1 MASTLLSD
9 FMVTLF
15 CYNFLVVTID
25 FGERQF
31 TGSESSGIVEVVV
44 VKVGGT
50 SSAPLDVIV
59 TPSEQSPPSATGK
72 EYFGRYDV

>member
-1 MASTLLSD
+1 
-9 FMVTLF
+9 MV
-15 CYNFLVVTID
+15 VID
-25 FGERQF
+25 FAEGQF

-59 TPSEQSPPSATGK
+59 TPSERSPVSATGK
-72 EYFGRYDV
+72 EYIGRYDV